1 MSQKLNQ
8 MITVKPNNVS
18 EQNDNAHNF
27 GKERSLDLKK
37 QPAKTYASII
47 SQ

>member
-1 MSQKLNQ
+1 MSQKQKQ
-8 MITVKPNNVS
+8 MITVKPNVS

-37 QPAKTYASII
+37 QPAKTYASILL
-47 SQ
+47 Q